1 MPVMEDS
8 MVLLQVGHAVLSKMQ
23 DKAARQ
29 DAIAAVVSQLRG
41 FPGGMGTVIVLVMVT
56 IGLTYFFLAFMSEP
70 MEDTCPEVSLE
81 DKLRLQQADHFTKE
95 LLKHKEQSEDVPNN
109 AQTGASSSCNAS
121 PAASVILEDAGR
133 STRTERR
140 FVFSSA
146 RWFGNRGRQV
156 GK

>member
-1 MPVMEDS
+1 

-121 PAASVILEDAGR
+121 PAASVILEDADDRPGLNAGL
-133 STRTERR
+133 SFLQQGGLGTAADKSE
-140 FVFSSA
+140 S
-146 RWFGNRGRQV
+146 RWIGPT
-156 GK
+156 